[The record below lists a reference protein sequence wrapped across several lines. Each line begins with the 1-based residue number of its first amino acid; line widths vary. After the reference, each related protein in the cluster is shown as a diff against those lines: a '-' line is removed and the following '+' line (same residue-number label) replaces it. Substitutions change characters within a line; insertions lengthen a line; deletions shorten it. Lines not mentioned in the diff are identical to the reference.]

1 MQKRLIWS
9 GLAFLLALALAP
21 VSPAGN
27 RDDDDDDD
35 DEISL
40 RVLSSPASMVTGG
53 DALVRLTIPEDVS
66 IDRVKVLLNGNDVT
80 SSLELDPAARTR
92 TGLVQG
98 LDLGANQLV
107 AATTKRNGK
116 SRTRARLTLVN
127 HPVTGPIF
135 SGPQQQPFV
144 CKTQTPQAGLGFPQ
158 VDNQA
163 GVGMRLFQIP
173 GNPGSPTIGWSKDC
187 TVATVVDFLYRS
199 TTTRQFEPLPP
210 GPLPADVATTTTL
223 VGDTVPYVVRRERG
237 TINRFIY
244 AITILSPPGDPA
256 APPDTSLWNG
266 RAVYTFD
273 GGVAIGHNQGT
284 IGRDSHLYDLGLS
297 KGYAIV
303 HSSGTR
309 TSTHYNLVLGAE
321 TAIMTKERFI
331 EGYGV
336 PLYTVG
342 VGGSG
347 GAIQQYVYAQ
357 RHPAVIIDAAIP
369 QYSYSDMVT
378 QTIHIGDCELLEHYM
393 DVTDAANPKWAT
405 WPNRTWLEGLN
416 ASATIPNPYRGG
428 APGSTECVRGWRGL
442 TPLALNPHFGT
453 AGAGSEF
460 YDPAVLAAVKW
471 THWDDLRNVYGV
483 GPNGYARVPSDNVGV
498 QYGLQALNDGKI
510 TPEEFLKLNATIGTW
525 KETSDMVQEGCP
537 FIPAACAD
545 PAQFDPWSRRNMR
558 LSPDGGVTP
567 APRREGDMAA
577 ARAAYESGLV
587 FRGDIDIPIIDWRH
601 YLEAELD
608 MHHSHQSF
616 ATRQRMLNF
625 DGRASNQ
632 VVWFTDARPA
642 RASDQTPLALEVID
656 EWQANIRAKP
666 WRGVVRNKPDRA
678 VDSCFATNGSLI
690 HAGRDAWNGI
700 LDSRPD
706 GPCTQ
711 LFPLFGTSRIV
722 SGGPI
727 EGSIFKCA
735 LQPVARAIAK
745 GLYAPWLPGAE
756 DVARL
761 QQIFPEGVC
770 DYSKPDQGRPK
781 ALDEDD

>member
-1 MQKRLIWS
+1 MRRTLVGA
-9 GLAFLLALALAP
+9 GLAFLLTLAAA
-21 VSPAGN
+21 SAAPAGN
-27 RDDDDDDD
+27 GHG
-35 DEISL
+35 EGHLSL
-40 RVLSSPASMVTGG
+40 EVLSSPASMVTGG
-53 DALVRLTIPEDVS
+53 DALVRLKIPRN
-66 IDRVKVLLNGNDVT
+66 IPLTTPKVFLNGTDVT
-80 SSLELDPAARTR
+80 SSLELDAAARTR
-92 TGLVQG
+92 TGLVTG
-98 LDLGANQLV
+98 LELGANSLV
-107 AATTKRNGK
+107 ATAQDHGGR
-116 SRTRARLTLVN
+116 RARLTLVN

-144 CKTQTPQAGLGFPQ
+144 CKTQTQAGLGFPQ
-158 VDNQA
+158 VDNQD
-163 GVGMRLFQIP
+163 GIGMRLFQTP
-173 GNPGSPTIGWSKDC
+173 GNPATPLIGWSKDC
-187 TVATVVDFLYRS
+187 TVSTVVDFQYRN
-199 TTTRQFEPLPP
+199 TAGQFRPLPP
-210 GPLPADVATTTTL
+210 GPLPADVAMTTTL
-223 VGDTVPYVVRRERG
+223 DGATVPYVVRRERG

-244 AITILSPPGDPA
+244 AISILSPPADPA

-266 RAVYTFD
+266 RVIYAFD

-284 IGRDSHLYDLGLS
+284 VGGSHLYDSGLS
-297 KGYAIV
+297 KGYAII

-336 PLYTVG
+336 PTYTVG

-357 RHPAVIIDAAIP
+357 RHPGVIIDAAIP

-393 DVTDAANPKWAT
+393 DVTDGANPKWAV

-416 ASATIPNPYRGG
+416 ASAAIPNPYRGG
-428 APGSTECVRGWRGL
+428 ALGSSECVRGWRGL

-498 QYGLQALNDGKI
+498 QYGLQALNDGNI
-510 TPEEFLKLNATIGTW
+510 TPAEFLKLNAAIGSW

-537 FIPAACAD
+537 FIAALCSD

-567 APRREGDMAA
+567 APRREGDMVAA
-577 ARAAYESGLV
+577 NAAYTSGLV
-587 FRGDIDIPIIDWRH
+587 FRGAIDIPIIDWRH
-601 YLEAELD
+601 YLEHQLD

-616 ATRQRMLNF
+616 ATRQRMLNY

-632 VVWFTDARPA
+632 VIWFTDARPA
-642 RASDQTPLALEVID
+642 VAFDQTPMALEVID
-656 EWQANIRAKP
+656 EWLANIRANP
-666 WRGVVRNKPDRA
+666 QHSVSWNKPARA

-690 HAGRDAWNGI
+690 DSGRDVWDGI
-700 LDSRPD
+700 LDSRPA

-711 LFPLFGTSRIV
+711 LFPLFKTSRIV

-735 LQPVARAIAK
+735 LQPVSSAISK
-745 GLYAPWLPGAE
+745 GLYAPWLPSAE

-761 QQIFPEGVC
+761 EQIFPTGVC
-770 DYSKPDQGRPK
+770 DYSKPDVGRPK
-781 ALDEDD
+781 KFNADD

>member
-1 MQKRLIWS
+1 MRQRLVWVVLVLT
-9 GLAFLLALALAP
+9 GAFVSAP
-21 VSPAGN
+21 VSSAATTH
-27 RDDDDDDD
+27 DF
-35 DEISL
+35 EL
-40 RVLSSPASMVTGG
+40 RVLSSPATMVTGG
-53 DALVRLTIPEDVS
+53 DALVELAIPRNVPLHKAKLF
-66 IDRVKVLLNGNDVT
+66 VNGSDVT
-80 SSLELDPAARTR
+80 STLELDGSARTLTGMV
-92 TGLVQG
+92 TGLRLGSNTLFADSNGQG
-98 LDLGANQLV
+98 RGRPTAE
-107 AATTKRNGK
+107 
-116 SRTRARLTLVN
+116 LTLVN

-144 CKTQTPQAGLGFPQ
+144 CKTQTQGLGFPQ

-163 GVGMRLFQIP
+163 GIGMRLFQTP
-173 GNPGSPTIGWSKDC
+173 GDQATPLVGWSKDC
-187 TVATVVDFLYRS
+187 TVNTVVDFQYRN
-199 TTTRQFEPLPP
+199 TAGQFRPLPA

-223 VGDTVPYVVRRERG
+223 DGRTVPYVVRRERG
-237 TINRFIY
+237 TIDRFIY
-244 AITILSPPGDPA
+244 AITILSPPGDPS
-256 APPDTSLWNG
+256 APPDLSLWND
-266 RAVYTFD
+266 RVIYTFD

-284 IGRDSHLYDLGLS
+284 LGGSHLYDIGLS

-357 RHPAVIIDAAIP
+357 RHPGVIIDAAIP

-378 QTIHIGDCELLEHYM
+378 QTIHVGDCELLEHFM
-393 DVTDAANPKWAT
+393 DVTDGANPKWAV
-405 WPNRTWLEGLN
+405 WPNRTWIEGLS
-416 ASATIPNPYRGG
+416 ASATRPNPYRGG
-428 APGSTECVRGWRGL
+428 LPGNSECVSGWRGL

-483 GPNGYARVPSDNVGV
+483 GANGFARVPSDNVGV
-498 QYGLQALNDGKI
+498 QYGLRAVKDGNV
-510 TPEEFLKLNATIGTW
+510 TPAEFLKLNATVGSW

-537 FIPAACAD
+537 FFPTFGCLTPPLD
-545 PAQFDPWSRRNMR
+545 FWSRRNMQ

-567 APRREGDMAA
+567 APRRAGDMAA
-577 ARAAYESGLV
+577 ANAAYTSGIV
-587 FRGDIDIPIIDWRH
+587 FRGDIDIPVIDWRH

-616 ATRQRMLNF
+616 ATRKRMLNF
-625 DGRASNQ
+625 DGDASNQ
-632 VVWFTDARPA
+632 VIWFTDARPA
-642 RASDQTPLALEVID
+642 RASDQTPIAFQVMD
-656 EWQANIRAKP
+656 EWLANIRANP
-666 WRGVVRNKPDRA
+666 GAGAAGNKPAAA
-678 VDSCFATNGSLI
+678 VDSCFATNGSLLY
-690 HAGRDAWNGI
+690 AGADAWAGI
-700 LDSRPD
+700 LDSRPA

-711 LFPLFGTSRIV
+711 TFPLFSTSRIV

-735 LQPVARAIAK
+735 LKPVATAVAD
-745 GLYAPWLPGAE
+745 GTYAPWLPGAT
-756 DVARL
+756 DVTRL
-761 QQIFPEGVC
+761 QQIFPTGVC
-770 DYSKPDQGRPK
+770 DYSRPDVGRP
-781 ALDEDD
+781 AGF